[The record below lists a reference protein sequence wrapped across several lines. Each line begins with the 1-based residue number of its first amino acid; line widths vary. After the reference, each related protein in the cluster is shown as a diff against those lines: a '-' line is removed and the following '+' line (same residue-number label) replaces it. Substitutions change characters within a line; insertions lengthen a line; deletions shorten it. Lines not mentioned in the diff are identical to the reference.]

1 MDKKQA
7 WTPLHS
13 FAMGTVKVGGDAKP
27 VEESK
32 EEEEDKKDGDKSE
45 SDG

>member
-1 MDKKQA
+1 MDKEQA

-32 EEEEDKKDGDKSE
+32 EEEDKKDGDKSE

>member
-1 MDKKQA
+1 MSNEQA
-7 WTPLHS
+7 WTPVHT

-32 EEEEDKKDGDKSE
+32 DEDKKDDDKSK

>member
-1 MDKKQA
+1 MSNEQA
-7 WTPLHS
+7 WTPVNN

-32 EEEEDKKDGDKSE
+32 EEDYKDDDKSK